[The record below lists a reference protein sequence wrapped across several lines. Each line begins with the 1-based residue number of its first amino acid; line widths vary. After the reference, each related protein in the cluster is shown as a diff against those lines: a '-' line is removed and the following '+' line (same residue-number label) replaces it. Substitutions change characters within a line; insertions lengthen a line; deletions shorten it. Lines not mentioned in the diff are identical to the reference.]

1 MGTIEIAGFRN
12 KDKQLAAVLTGIV
25 AATY

>member
-12 KDKQLAAVLTGIV
+12 KDKQLDAVLTGIV